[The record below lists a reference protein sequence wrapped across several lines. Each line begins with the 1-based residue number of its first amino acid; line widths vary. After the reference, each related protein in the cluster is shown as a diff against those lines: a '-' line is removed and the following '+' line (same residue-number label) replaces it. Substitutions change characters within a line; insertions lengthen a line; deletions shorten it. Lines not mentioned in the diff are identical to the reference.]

1 MEQKNKAEMAD
12 CTFQPRIDSKSKS
25 LMARRIQRLKITGTL
40 HDHLYEDA
48 KRREERYIEY
58 ANLVSPDVT
67 FQPDIGVDKFR
78 PPTDATQEKFFER
91 LYTQK
96 TAKHPYQENRF
107 RIKLLECTF
116 Y

>member
-1 MEQKNKAEMAD
+1 
-12 CTFQPRIDSKSKS
+12 
-25 LMARRIQRLKITGTL
+25 MARRIQRLKITGTL

-78 PPTDATQEKFFER
+78 PPTD
-91 LYTQK
+91 
-96 TAKHPYQENRF
+96 
-107 RIKLLECTF
+107 
-116 Y
+116 